1 MTINC
6 WVKMASIRSRAARS
20 SRRLTALAIP
30 LLILFVLLVVP
41 AMSAPSTA
49 HAAEAS
55 AANTAADPLGAIK
68 ARGKVIVG
76 VKKDVLLWGYQDP
89 KTGELTGME
98 VDLARALAKELGVA
112 VELVGLR
119 SVERIDAIQS
129 GRVDVLIATLSD
141 SPERRQQVRMV
152 LPHYYSSGVN
162 LLARQGEKFKAW
174 NELKNR
180 KICGRRGSFYN
191 RPITVKYG
199 ADIVAFHSLDWA
211 LQAVRDG
218 RCSALVY
225 DDTAI
230 VALLQRP
237 EWAQAFEMPM
247 PSLYTVPWAVAI
259 DRSNSGTALEDAIS
273 AAIIGW
279 HRDGYLARVEKA
291 WSIPASD
298 FVRDMHAAWGKKGAN
313 GSWHCGTA
321 VSETTPRE
329 CL

>member
-1 MTINC
+1 MTILL
-6 WVKMASIRSRAARS
+6 WAKLAVKYFRMTTHPFAALAILFALLVAPAMTPLS
-20 SRRLTALAIP
+20 TALA
-30 LLILFVLLVVP
+30 VDTNVV
-41 AMSAPSTA
+41 
-49 HAAEAS
+49 
-55 AANTAADPLGAIK
+55 DPLGVIK

-76 VKKDVLLWGYQDP
+76 VKKDVLLWGYQNP
-89 KTGELTGME
+89 QTGELSGME
-98 VDLARALAKELGVA
+98 VDLARSLAKQLGVA
-112 VELVGLR
+112 LELVGLR
-119 SVERIDAIQS
+119 SVERIDAIQTD
-129 GRVDVLIATLSD
+129 RVDVLIATLSD
-141 SPERRQQVRMV
+141 SPERRVQVKMV
-152 LPHYYSSGVN
+152 MPHYYSSGVN
-162 LLARQGEKFKAW
+162 LLTRKSEKFKGW

-259 DRSNSGTALEDAIS
+259 NNRNAGTTLEHAIS

-279 HRDGYLARVEKA
+279 HRDGYLAGAEKA

-298 FVRDMHAAWGKKGAN
+298 FVRDMHAVWGKKAIN
-313 GSWHCGTA
+313 GNWYCGTSI
-321 VSETTPRE
+321 SEAIPPE

>member
-1 MTINC
+1 MIIL
-6 WVKMASIRSRAARS
+6 VLAKAAIACFRVT
-20 SRRLTALAIP
+20 RLPHHFAVLAF
-30 LLILFVLLVVP
+30 LFVLLVAP
-41 AMSAPSTA
+41 AMTPLSTA
-49 HAAEAS
+49 HAVET
-55 AANTAADPLGAIK
+55 NIADPLAAIK

-76 VKKDVLLWGYQDP
+76 VKKDVLLWGYQNP
-89 KTGELTGME
+89 KTGELSGME
-98 VDLARALAKELGVA
+98 VDLARSLAKQLGVA
-112 VELVGLR
+112 LELVGLR
-119 SVERIDAIQS
+119 SVERIDAIQG

-141 SPERRQQVRMV
+141 SPERRLQVKMV
-152 LPHYYSSGVN
+152 MPHYYSSGVN
-162 LLARQGEKFKAW
+162 LLARESEKFKDW
-174 NELKNR
+174 SQLKNR

-199 ADIVAFHSLDWA
+199 ADIVAFHSLEWA

-247 PSLYTVPWAVAI
+247 SSLFTVPWAVAI
-259 DRSNSGTALEDAIS
+259 DSRNAGTTLERAIS
-273 AAIIGW
+273 AAIISW
-279 HRDGYLARVEKA
+279 HRDGYLAEVEKA

-298 FVRDMHAAWGKKGAN
+298 FVRDMHAVWDKKGVN
-313 GSWHCGTA
+313 GTWYCGTV
-321 VSETTPRE
+321 VSEATPPE